1 MGDLTEERMEEQEH
15 GWEGSA
21 PVASLLFSSLTLIV
35 VLFIAVRDGKN

>member
-21 PVASLLFSSLTLIV
+21 PVASLLFSTLIV